1 MSNLDPKEV
10 SKARVGPRQLKNP
23 RSKAY
28 AIQTLCSLRRCLESL
43 KCDKRRVEEELL
55 LIDQHKHWEVLGYKS
70 RQDMIDAEL
79 LDMSE
84 VGSSNAED
92 MGLVSLSAKAAQMVK
107 DEGISFAE
115 AGKLNGGISRQA
127 VHKASTKNS
136 QGEQK
141 VDTPEWLKGNTAK
154 ALFRKL
160 PKKLQDQAAKK
171 EISVRGA
178 AIKAGIIKV
187 KTPVEKAVKAFS
199 NLEYDDMKIAIEEI
213 NTIWDNQ

>member
-1 MSNLDPKEV
+1 MTQQEAAKKHGVTQQAV
-10 SKARVGPRQLKNP
+10 SKA
-23 RSKAY
+23 
-28 AIQTLCSLRRCLESL
+28 
-43 KCDKRRVEEELL
+43 KR
-55 LIDQHKHWEVLGYKS
+55 
-70 RQDMIDAEL
+70 
-79 LDMSE
+79 
-84 VGSSNAED
+84 NT
-92 MGLVSLSAKAAQMVK
+92 
-107 DEGISFAE
+107 
-115 AGKLNGGISRQA
+115 
-127 VHKASTKNS
+127 TKNS

-141 VDTPEWLKGNTAK
+141 VVIPEWLKGNTAK

-160 PKKLQDQAAKK
+160 PKNLQDQAAKK